1 MRVDD
6 QGLSLAEIEYSL
18 EKMMQQLLRNR
29 YTVCLIFFQKVIR
42 MDHNKV

>member
-18 EKMMQQLLRNR
+18 EKMMQQQLLRNR
-29 YTVCLIFFQKVIR
+29 YTVCLIFFQKVI
-42 MDHNKV
+42 